1 MKLCNGRKKII
12 ELFED
17 KNIKPSDFPHN
28 AKSEPEEFEREEF
41 EPEEFELEEFEPEE
55 FEPEFE
61 ESITERTKMRK
72 QKSDEEN

>member
-1 MKLCNGRKKII
+1 MKLYNGRKKII

-28 AKSEPEEFEREEF
+28 AKSGPEEL

-55 FEPEFE
+55 FDPEFG
-61 ESITERTKMRK
+61 ESIAERTKMRK
-72 QKSDEEN
+72 QKFDEEN

>member
-41 EPEEFELEEFEPEE
+41 ELEEFEPEE

-72 QKSDEEN
+72 QKFDEEN